1 MLLTLL
7 LTADEGNY
15 PPSYVKKVK
24 MFVTKGTE
32 LFFERK
38 IEKEETRR
46 STRI

>member
-15 PPSYVKKVK
+15 PPYVKKVK
-24 MFVTKGTE
+24 MFATIGTE

-38 IEKEETRR
+38 IENEETRR